1 MTTSNPEAAAL
12 LLPLT
17 DTAIENCRN
26 HLAAHPDTDAAVSAY
41 LARHINSLMCAEIEM
56 VVTNL
61 IKARVRAGCND
72 AVTANLLNSLRRSIV
87 RNAQYGEIRNSL
99 KTLSAEIA
107 DRFELLVELNV
118 GERGK
123 TMLGNAVAKRNESAH
138 ERPPSVTF
146 EELEQVYS
154 VAVAIV
160 KSAQEVLE
168 TA

>member
-1 MTTSNPEAAAL
+1 MTTSNPEAGAL

-17 DTAIENCRN
+17 DTAIEHCRE
-26 HLAAHPDTDAAVSAY
+26 HLAAHPDTDPAVTAY
-41 LARHINSLMCAEIEM
+41 LARHVNSLMCAEIEI

-61 IKARVRAGCND
+61 IETRVRAGCND
-72 AVTANLLNSLRRSIV
+72 AVTANLLNSLRRNIV

-99 KTLSAEIA
+99 KTLSPEIA
-107 DRFELLVELNV
+107 DHFERLVELNV

-154 VAVAIV
+154 VAVEIV
-160 KSAQEVLE
+160 KSAQEVLV
-168 TA
+168 AA